1 MKVLKRNGDLVAV
14 SFDAI
19 IERLDALRSGL
30 ARDVDVAKVAAKVCS
45 SVHDGISTEK
55 LDVLAAETAVALGPE
70 HPDYTSLA
78 ARILVSNLHKNTT
91 SCILE
96 TFEKMRSVL
105 TESFLNTI
113 RQHHEEF
120 QRFIDYERDF
130 KFDFFGFRTLQRLY
144 LTRVDDAVVERP
156 QHMYIRVAVALWGDN
171 LVKVK
176 ETYDYLS
183 MHTFT
188 HASPTLFNAGTKGG
202 NLSSCYLLDTTDSLE
217 GLFNT
222 LQDCAKISKA
232 GGGIGLSISN
242 VRGRG
247 ARIHGTNG
255 TSNGLPPM
263 IRTFNEMVKWID
275 QGGRRRGA
283 LALYL
288 EPHHPDILEFLDI
301 RRNTGDESMK
311 ARDIFTALWISDLF
325 MERVRSGGEWSMF
338 DPSQC
343 PGLESCWGEEYV
355 ALYAKYEAE
364 GKAVRTVPAR
374 DIWFGVLTSQVETGT
389 PYILY
394 KDSCNRK
401 SNQQHLG
408 TIKCSNLC
416 VAPETLVL
424 TKDGHKQI
432 ESLCDTLVEVW
443 NGEEW
448 STVTVRQTNEDAEL
462 LLVKTRD
469 GPSDGTYSLTE
480 LNCTPYHIFYLKS
493 GEKKTA
499 SQLEPGDALL
509 EWKDPWNGQTRGD
522 TVIHS
527 VKHISRRDRT
537 YCFHEPKRHMG
548 VFNGI
553 LTGNCTEIVEFTSPE
568 EVAVCNLLSLS
579 LPAFVNKET
588 NSFDYVAL
596 AEATRVATLNL
607 NRVIDTTVYPIPQA
621 QHSNLKHRPLG
632 IGVQGFQE
640 VLYALRFP
648 FDSAGAAQVNRR
660 IFETIYFAALS
671 ASCDLARQDGPH
683 DSFEGSPASKGIL
696 QYDMWGT
703 TPETKYDWDAL
714 KKRIVRHGLRNSLL
728 VAPMPTASTSQIFGN
743 TESFEAAQ
751 SNIFVRR
758 TLAGEFIVVNQS
770 LCAELRALGLWTR
783 DVRDLMMGD
792 GGSIQRIPGIPDDI
806 KALYKT
812 AWELPMRVL
821 IDLAASRG
829 PFICQSQSLN
839 LYVADPSFKKLSRY
853 VMIGFLQLSK
863 INKQIILTRAVHFF
877 CAVCIFTRSIQA

>member
-1 MKVLKRNGDLVAV
+1 MKVRKRSGNLVPV

-19 IERLDALRSGL
+19 IDRLDSLRQGL
-30 ARDVDVAKVAAKVCS
+30 APEVDVAKVAAKVCS

-55 LDVLAAETAVALGPE
+55 LDVLTAETAVALGPE

-78 ARILVSNLHKNTT
+78 ARILVSNLHKNT
-91 SCILE
+91 SDSILQ
-96 TFEKMRSVL
+96 TFENMNEVL
-105 TESFLNTI
+105 TDAFLATI
-113 RQHHEEF
+113 RAHHQEL
-120 QRFIDYERDF
+120 QTFIDYTRDF
-130 KFDFFGFRTLQRLY
+130 KFDFFGFRTLERLY
-144 LTRVDDAVVERP
+144 LTRVSGQIVERP
-156 QHMYIRVAVALWGDN
+156 QHLYLRVGVALHGDN
-171 LVKVK
+171 LDKVR
-176 ETYDYLS
+176 ETYEYLS
-183 MHTFT
+183 QHIFT

-217 GLFNT
+217 GLFGT

-232 GGGIGLSISN
+232 GGGIGLAISN
-242 VRGRG
+242 VRGQG

-255 TSNGLPPM
+255 SSNGLPPM

-301 RRNTGDESMK
+301 RRNSGDESLK
-311 ARDIFTALWISDLF
+311 AREIFTALWISDLF
-325 MERVRSGGEWSMF
+325 MERVRRGEQWSLF

-343 PGLESCWGEEYV
+343 PGLDTCWGTEYV
-355 ALYAKYEAE
+355 TLFEQYEQD
-364 GKAVRTVPAR
+364 GKAVRTLPAR
-374 DIWFGVLTSQVETGT
+374 DVWFAALTSQVETGT

-424 TKDGHKQI
+424 TKNGYKRIHT
-432 ESLCDTLVEVW
+432 LCDTSVEVW

-448 STVTVRQTNEDAEL
+448 SAVTVRRTNENAEL
-462 LLVKTRD
+462 LQVDIRVD
-469 GPSDGTYSLTE
+469 GQESNTDHYLLAH

-509 EWKDPWNGQTRGD
+509 GWKDKRGIWHRD
-522 TVIHS
+522 TVHS
-527 VKHISRRDRT
+527 VVHTGRRDAT
-537 YCFHEPKRHMG
+537 YCFTEPKRQMG

-553 LTGNCTEIVEFTSPE
+553 LTGNCTEIVEYTSPE

-579 LPAFVNKET
+579 LPAFVKKET
-588 NSFDYVAL
+588 STFDYDAL
-596 AEATRVATLNL
+596 AEATRIATINL

-621 QHSNLKHRPLG
+621 KYSNLKHRPLG
-632 IGVQGFQE
+632 LGVQGLQE
-640 VLYALRFP
+640 VFYALRLP
-648 FDSAGAAQVNRR
+648 FDSPGAAHVNRH

-671 ASCDLARQDGPH
+671 ASCELARVDGAH
-683 DSFEGSPASKGIL
+683 ASFEGSPASKGIL
-696 QYDMWGT
+696 QYDMWEGCV
-703 TPETKYDWDAL
+703 PETTHYDWEGL
-714 KKRIVRHGLRNSLL
+714 KSRIRTHGLRNSLL

-770 LCAELRALGLWTR
+770 LCADLRALGLWTKDIR
-783 DVRDLMMGD
+783 DMIMRD
-792 GGSIQRIPGIPDDI
+792 GGSIQGIPGIPDDI
-806 KALYKT
+806 KALYKV

-821 IDLAASRG
+821 IDLATSRA

-839 LYVADPSFKKLSRY
+839 LYVAEPSFKKLSRY
-853 VMIGFLQLSK
+853 VKMK
-863 INKQIILTRAVHFF
+863 I
-877 CAVCIFTRSIQA
+877 